1 MKADQKKLLK
11 LPKGR
16 YAAVNISHKIMFI
29 SKSKS
34 VKARLD
40 VIKRDIVCMQLLI
53 IVILYMSVHSD
64 MSLCNE
70 F

>member
-34 VKARLD
+34 LKARLD
-40 VIKRDIVCMQLLI
+40 VIKPASAFDRK
-53 IVILYMSVHSD
+53 
-64 MSLCNE
+64 